1 LPVKRARGDAAPPI
15 ETRLALP
22 VSAKR
27 KRVALNEVQAVVRA
41 IDARLALSVAR
52 LPAILP
58 PLMGT
63 RESESGVVPPSG
75 SSGGLVTEGESPRS
89 ASRISVGKILGGKFE
104 IVGVL
109 GEGGTGIVYDAV
121 RIAEKDAIALK
132 VIHQHLLGDK
142 QIRAR
147 FAREATILSRLHGPN
162 LLAVLDSGEI
172 PDPRGLASGILY
184 LALPKV
190 DGPALDQLLARDG
203 PLPIDRALDIVFEV
217 CVALNSA
224 HSQGVIHRDLK
235 PANVILDGDKRV
247 IVVDFGMA
255 KIVTGGGTG
264 TTALTVHNMVFG
276 TPEYM
281 APEQARGDELDA
293 RCDVYATGVMLYEL
307 LTGSVPFSGTSPLNV
322 LTAHMTAPPP
332 PPRLKNPDRRISPA
346 LEAVVL
352 HAIAKD
358 PADRYATAAEL
369 GAAIMQAR
377 SQPED
382 MRSVR
387 PGFYRVEVDASGEDG
402 ARATVPALASRSLLR
417 PVPSASLFVLPPRVS
432 PLPSLGKLP
441 VLEGRRRTFVWIVA
455 AIVSISVGAWLSL
468 RLN

>member
-1 LPVKRARGDAAPPI
+1 
-15 ETRLALP
+15 
-22 VSAKR
+22 
-27 KRVALNEVQAVVRA
+27 
-41 IDARLALSVAR
+41 
-52 LPAILP
+52 
-58 PLMGT
+58 MGT
-63 RESESGVVPPSG
+63 QESESGLIPAN
-75 SSGGLVTEGESPRS
+75 GGTGS

-109 GEGGTGIVYDAV
+109 GEGGTGIVYDAIRV
-121 RIAEKDAIALK
+121 AEKDAIALK

-147 FAREATILSRLHGPN
+147 FAREATILRRLHGPN

-172 PDPRGLASGILY
+172 PDPRGSGGGILY

-190 DGPALDQLLARDG
+190 DGTALDQLLAQSG
-203 PLPIDRALDIVFEV
+203 PLPLERALDVVLEV
-217 CVALNSA
+217 CVALSSA

-235 PANVILDGDKRV
+235 PANVILDGGKRV
-247 IVVDFGMA
+247 VVVDFGMA

-264 TTALTVHNMVFG
+264 TTALTAHNMVFG

-307 LTGSVPFSGTSPLNV
+307 LTGSVPFTGATPLSV
-322 LTAHMTAPPP
+322 LTAHMTMPPP
-332 PPRLKNPDRRISPA
+332 PPSSKNPARRISPA

-358 PADRYATAAEL
+358 PADRYATAAEF
-369 GAAIMQAR
+369 ATAIVHAR

-387 PGFYRVEVDASGEDG
+387 PGFYRIEGDASAEDI
-402 ARATVPALASRSLLR
+402 ARATVPASVSRSLLHAPR
-417 PVPSASLFVLPPRVS
+417 PSAFVPPRVS
-432 PLPSLGKLP
+432 PLPPLGRLP
-441 VLEGRRRTFVWIVA
+441 VFEGRSRAIVWLLA
-455 AIVSISVGAWLSL
+455 AIVGISVGVWLSL

>member
-1 LPVKRARGDAAPPI
+1 
-15 ETRLALP
+15 
-22 VSAKR
+22 
-27 KRVALNEVQAVVRA
+27 
-41 IDARLALSVAR
+41 
-52 LPAILP
+52 
-58 PLMGT
+58 MGT
-63 RESESGVVPPSG
+63 QESESGLIPAN
-75 SSGGLVTEGESPRS
+75 GGPGS

-109 GEGGTGIVYDAV
+109 GEGGTGIVYDAIRV
-121 RIAEKDAIALK
+121 AEKDAIALK

-147 FAREATILSRLHGPN
+147 FAREATILRRLHGPN

-172 PDPRGLASGILY
+172 PDPRGSGGGILY

-190 DGPALDQLLARDG
+190 DGTALDQLLAQSG
-203 PLPIDRALDIVFEV
+203 PLPLERALDVVLEV

-235 PANVILDGDKRV
+235 PANVILEGGKRV
-247 IVVDFGMA
+247 VVVDFGMA

-307 LTGSVPFSGTSPLNV
+307 LTGSVPFTGATPLTV
-322 LTAHMTAPPP
+322 LTAHMTMPPP
-332 PPRLKNPDRRISPA
+332 PPSSKNPARRISPA

-358 PADRYATAAEL
+358 PADRYATAAEFA
-369 GAAIMQAR
+369 AAIVQAR

-387 PGFYRVEVDASGEDG
+387 PGFYRIEGDASAEDI
-402 ARATVPALASRSLLR
+402 ARATIPASVSRSLLR
-417 PVPSASLFVLPPRVS
+417 APRPSAFVPPRVS
-432 PLPSLGKLP
+432 PLPPLGRLP
-441 VLEGRRRTFVWIVA
+441 VFEGRSRALVWLLA
-455 AIVSISVGAWLSL
+455 AIVGISVGVWLSL